1 MEMTMSLEVIYFIT
15 QIGVG
20 IAVIV
25 SIMAPSEENLL

>member
-20 IAVIV
+20 IAVIIFV
-25 SIMAPSEENLL
+25 GLELK